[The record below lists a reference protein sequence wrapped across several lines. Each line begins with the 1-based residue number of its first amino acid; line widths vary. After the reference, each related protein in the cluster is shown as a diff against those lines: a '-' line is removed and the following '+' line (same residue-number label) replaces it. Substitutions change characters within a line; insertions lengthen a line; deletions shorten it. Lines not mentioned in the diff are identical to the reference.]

1 MVKDLSS
8 PMFVFRNKDQKPLP
22 TVESRARML
31 VVGKFYEKPNITK
44 LTPEQA
50 KLKLLGPASGADQ
63 GTKNFMEKMFTDSD
77 ATNGIICPF
86 LERLYWLEDPR

>member
-1 MVKDLSS
+1 MVKGLSR

-50 KLKLLGPASGADQ
+50 KLKLLGPAQRG
-63 GTKNFMEKMFTDSD
+63 
-77 ATNGIICPF
+77 
-86 LERLYWLEDPR
+86 RPRHEEL